1 MSVYKT
7 ISDVEKMVGPK
18 LKKRTIQIGKNN
30 NGKIH
35 LKNIKQLVQVIS
47 KKYEDKKKKKPSKIL
62 VRGLNILGAFTHTL
76 LGSDENIDDMFETI
90 DDYLNG
96 RVLTSTNFQDV
107 YQVQIVFYE

>member
-18 LKKRTIQIGKNN
+18 LKKRSIQIGKTNN
-30 NGKIH
+30 KKIN
-35 LKNIKQLVQVIS
+35 LKNIKQLVQAIS
-47 KKYEDKKKKKPSKIL
+47 KKYEVSRKKKPSKTL
-62 VRGLNILGAFTHTL
+62 VRGLNILGEFTHSL
-76 LGSDENIDDMFETI
+76 LATDENIDDMFETI

-96 RVLTSTNFQDV
+96 RVLTTTKFQDV